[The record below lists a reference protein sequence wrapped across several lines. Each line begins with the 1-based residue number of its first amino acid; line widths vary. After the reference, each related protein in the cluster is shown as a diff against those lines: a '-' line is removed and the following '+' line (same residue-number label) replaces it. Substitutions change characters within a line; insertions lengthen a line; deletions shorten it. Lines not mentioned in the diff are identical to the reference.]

1 MLLALVWSQPARQH
15 PIRWLVEAGDA
26 SYTAPA
32 VAPLPA
38 QYVNV
43 PVGEAQIAAVVDDSV
58 DAAVDALNIPQIY
71 EHVQTSALSTWIVNH
86 NLGRSLASVRVL
98 TVGGVEML
106 CDVVEASPNQ
116 VVLTF
121 SQPFSGKALVI

>member
-1 MLLALVWSQPARQH
+1 MLLALVWSQPPRRH
-15 PIRWLVEAGDA
+15 PIRWLAEAGDA

-43 PVGEAQIAAVVDDSV
+43 PVGDAQIAAVVDDSV
-58 DAAVDALNIPQIY
+58 QDAVGSLNIPQIY
-71 EHVQTSALSTWIVNH
+71 EHVQSSPLSTWIVNH
-86 NLGRSLASVRVL
+86 NLGRATASVRVL
-98 TVGGVEML
+98 TVGGVEMQ
-106 CDVVEASPNQ
+106 CDVLDASPNQ